1 MKTSLSKIVEYIK
14 NSEEQ
19 IIIVSGEYS
28 PQGILLAVSE
38 DATGLRLASGSTIE
52 EKIGQFVGKEEVVKN
67 ALEFPNGE
75 SRFFCIYTG
84 DTMLDCLAHD
94 ILVEI
99 ISCVMEFDIRKIILE
114 PVWVML
120 RGCTEKDIETWI
132 NFKKGLEDFY
142 GVEFITI
149 EDDFRLRGRKYV
161 W

>member
-67 ALEFPNGE
+67 ALEFPDGR
-75 SRFFCIYTG
+75 SRFFCVYTG
-84 DTMLDCLAHD
+84 DAMLNCLAD

-99 ISCVMEFDIRKIILE
+99 ISCVMELDIRKIIIE

-120 RGCTEKDIETWI
+120 RGCTEKYIETWI

-142 GVEFITI
+142 SVEFITI
-149 EDDFRLRGRKYV
+149 EDDFSLRGRKYV
-161 W
+161 G

>member
-67 ALEFPNGE
+67 ALEFPDGR
-75 SRFFCIYTG
+75 SRFFCVYTG
-84 DTMLDCLAHD
+84 DAMLNRLAD

-99 ISCVMEFDIRKIILE
+99 ISCVMELDIKKIIIE

-142 GVEFITI
+142 SVEFITI
-149 EDDFRLRGRKYV
+149 EDDFSLRGRKDV
-161 W
+161 R